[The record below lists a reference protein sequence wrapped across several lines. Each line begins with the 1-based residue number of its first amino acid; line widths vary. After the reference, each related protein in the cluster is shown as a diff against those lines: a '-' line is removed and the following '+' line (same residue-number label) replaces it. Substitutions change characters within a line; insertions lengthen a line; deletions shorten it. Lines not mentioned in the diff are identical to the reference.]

1 MEEAEFTGGEEKRW
15 RITWS
20 LFAQELKK
28 VGHIAAPMVAVTVL
42 QYLLQVISMMMV
54 GHLGQLSLSS
64 VAIATSLTN
73 VTGFSLLASPLA
85 SPCAIWW
92 KNLHNTKS
100 GLVGGLETLCGQAY
114 GAGHYKMLSVYTY
127 SAIISLI
134 LVCIPVC
141 VLWIFMDKLLIVVG
155 QDPSISLE
163 ARKYSMWLIPALL
176 GSALLK
182 PLIRFLQSQSLI
194 LPMLISSFLV
204 LCFHVPLCWALIFKI
219 RLGITGA
226 AIAFSLSNWF
236 YVLLLVL
243 YIKYSFSCKNTIV
256 PFSKEAFLG
265 IGEFFGY
272 GVPSAVMVCL
282 KWWSLEVLILLSGL
296 LPNPKLETSVLS
308 ICLTISTLHF
318 TVPYGFGA
326 AASIRVSNELGAGNP
341 QAARVAVWAV
351 MFLAVT
357 ETVIV
362 SITLFCCRYILGRAY
377 SSERPVVE
385 YIAVMA
391 PLICLSTVTD
401 SLQAVIS
408 G

>member
-28 VGHIAAPMVAVTVL
+28 VGQIAAPMVAVTVL
-42 QYLLQVISMMMV
+42 QYLLQVISVMMV

-73 VTGFSLLASPLA
+73 VTGFSLL
-85 SPCAIWW
+85 
-92 KNLHNTKS
+92 S

-114 GAGHYKMLSVYTY
+114 GAGHYKKLSVYTC

-134 LVCIPVC
+134 LVCIPIC

-182 PLIRFLQSQSLI
+182 PLVRFLQSQSLI

-243 YIKYSFSCKNTIV
+243 YIKYSLSCKNTLV

-265 IGEFFGY
+265 IGEFFRY
-272 GVPSAVMVCL
+272 GVPSAVMV
-282 KWWSLEVLILLSGL
+282 W
-296 LPNPKLETSVLS
+296 
-308 ICLTISTLHF
+308 
-318 TVPYGFGA
+318 
-326 AASIRVSNELGAGNP
+326 
-341 QAARVAVWAV
+341 
-351 MFLAVT
+351 
-357 ETVIV
+357 
-362 SITLFCCRYILGRAY
+362 
-377 SSERPVVE
+377 
-385 YIAVMA
+385 
-391 PLICLSTVTD
+391 
-401 SLQAVIS
+401 
-408 G
+408 